1 MRTPEGTDRRRRV
14 RHEPGFGHVVV
25 DDGKGT
31 SLVQVNMQT
40 GMDDARGELFDSDS
54 ELLPDGTLV
63 AVHKEPGEK
72 GGKGIVMWTV
82 DTMTPDGRRVVVSAF
97 TSGSQEAAATRTS
110 PALTIAQLRQIALSP
125 QWWR

>member
-1 MRTPEGTDRRRRV
+1 
-14 RHEPGFGHVVV
+14 
-25 DDGKGT
+25 
-31 SLVQVNMQT
+31 MQT

-110 PALTIAQLRQIALSP
+110 PALTIAQLRQVALSP